1 MVSLSLA
8 LALTAAVLFGT
19 SGSSQLAPA
28 QRSDAVPA
36 GISAPV
42 PAPVVAAQ
50 NVAPVSQVP
59 TDRLVAPARVDPQVG
74 RLSIPAIGA
83 NAAIVRVSQLL
94 PGRTFPVPQSV
105 VQVAEYA
112 VSDTTIMSGHV
123 DSAKQGLGAL
133 YMLSRVQTGDDI
145 WADGKH
151 YRVVYTR
158 LFLKSEIGQ
167 DHVLED
173 TWNAHSTPGRLVVVS
188 CWGAFSNGHYDSNIV
203 VIANKL

>member
-42 PAPVVAAQ
+42 PAPVVAP
-50 NVAPVSQVP
+50 PVSQVP
-59 TDRLVAPARVDPQVG
+59 TDRLVAPAVADIQVG

-105 VQVAEYA
+105 AQVAEYA
-112 VSDTTIMSGHV
+112 VSGTTIMSGHV
-123 DSAKQGLGAL
+123 DSAEQGLGAL

-145 WADGKH
+145 WANGKH

-158 LFLKSEIGQ
+158 MFLKSELGQ

-203 VIANKL
+203 VIANKF